1 MRYSGSTQNTRKLPK
16 PMTKGETTRQDI
28 IRKSAPV
35 FNQRGFAGAS
45 MHDIM
50 QATGLEKGGIY
61 RHFETKQQLAAA
73 TFRYTLDQAVQARVG
88 DLDPATPAL
97 AQLQHMVQAFA
108 KRPSPV
114 PGGCPLMNTAVDADD
129 TNPELLQLARE
140 GVQAWKSRI
149 VTVARAGIQSGE
161 ILPATNPTALA
172 NLLIATLE
180 GALLLAR
187 IEATR
192 EPLDDACR
200 SLTAHLQT
208 LAAPL
213 KKPRAPAAS
222 AS

>member
-1 MRYSGSTQNTRKLPK
+1 MLFSLRYSCITATSAENPQCISKGEMS
-16 PMTKGETTRQDI
+16 KGETTRQQI

-73 TFRYTLDQAVQARVG
+73 TFRYSLDQAIQARIG
-88 DLDPATPAL
+88 DIDPRATAL
-97 AQLQHMVQAFA
+97 AQLCLMVHAFA
-108 KRPSPV
+108 ERPSPV

-140 GVQAWKSRI
+140 GVQSWKARI
-149 VTVARAGIQSGE
+149 VAITCGGIQSGH
-161 ILPATNPTALA
+161 IRSDTNPIAVA
-172 NLLIATLE
+172 NLIISTLE

-187 IEATR
+187 LEASR
-192 EPLDDACR
+192 EPLEDACR
-200 SLTAHLQT
+200 SLTAHLES
-208 LAAPL
+208 LAAPR
-213 KKPRAPAAS
+213 P
-222 AS
+222 